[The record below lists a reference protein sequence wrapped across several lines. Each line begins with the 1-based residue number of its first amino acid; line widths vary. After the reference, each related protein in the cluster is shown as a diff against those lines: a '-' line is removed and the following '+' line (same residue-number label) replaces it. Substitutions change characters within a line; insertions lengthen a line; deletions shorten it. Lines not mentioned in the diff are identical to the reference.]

1 VVVDSKRRAAMRRPI
16 ERPDRLMTRAND
28 ILAGGEDWTRE
39 RAGWMSAG
47 LELFFAVKGA
57 KIRRSGG
64 GGDGVWPGSR
74 LRLLAAAGWVR
85 AKERY
90 RATWTGFGRRS
101 RKNWKARK
109 ISKGVGYC
117 QVLGK
122 KMTNQRGELGAGPKL
137 RRILAPLWQAL
148 GAPCRAARRLPW
160 NHSLSS
166 QTPTSTFNFP
176 PLHPINMHSISR
188 MHP

>member
-64 GGDGVWPGSR
+64 RRRSVAGESIAVVGGGRMGSGKGTISRNLDRLRPEIEEKLESSEDFERRWLLPGSR
-74 LRLLAAAGWVR
+74 QEDDQS
-85 AKERY
+85 ER
-90 RATWTGFGRRS
+90 
-101 RKNWKARK
+101 
-109 ISKGVGYC
+109 
-117 QVLGK
+117 
-122 KMTNQRGELGAGPKL
+122 
-137 RRILAPLWQAL
+137 
-148 GAPCRAARRLPW
+148 
-160 NHSLSS
+160 
-166 QTPTSTFNFP
+166 
-176 PLHPINMHSISR
+176 
-188 MHP
+188 